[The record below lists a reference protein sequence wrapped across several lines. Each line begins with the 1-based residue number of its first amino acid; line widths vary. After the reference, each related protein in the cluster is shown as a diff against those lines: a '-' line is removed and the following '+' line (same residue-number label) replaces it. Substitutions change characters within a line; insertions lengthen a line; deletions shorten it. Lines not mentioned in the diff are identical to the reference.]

1 MKTIIYMNISNCEL
15 TADAIEQHL
24 KKKMSDTDLNKTIE
38 QLEKWY
44 FTTQNN
50 ESFLISE
57 CSKLVKK
64 PLKDFEIEDL
74 RIMIGQSIGLKYL
87 IPIAIK
93 VLDHNILAEGDFYE
107 GDLLKSVLTSENT
120 FWKNNKKDWKEIFEI
135 FIKNQ
140 DIIYENE
147 LNWQIKN
154 ELFLAFENFKKINQ
168 FQEKII

>member
-1 MKTIIYMNISNCEL
+1 MLE
-15 TADAIEQHL
+15 
-24 KKKMSDTDLNKTIE
+24 TDLNKTIE
-38 QLEKWY
+38 QLEKRY
-44 FTTQNN
+44 IKTQNN

-57 CSKLVKK
+57 CYKLVKK

-120 FWKNNKKDWKEIFEI
+120 FWKNNKKDWKEILEI

-168 FQEKII
+168 FQEKIL